1 MDCLVRLV
9 NSLGLLTELKTCVI
23 RVTKAIL
30 CKLHLFFLVSR
41 LTDIFVLFYPRVVL
55 QTLDDFTI
63 ILAIVLTS
71 WAGDD
76 GYFTT

>member
-30 CKLHLFFLVSR
+30 CKLHFFFSESVN
-41 LTDIFVLFYPRVVL
+41 
-55 QTLDDFTI
+55 
-63 ILAIVLTS
+63 
-71 WAGDD
+71 
-76 GYFTT
+76 